1 MKKIIT
7 MFTVLT
13 LTIVLAACSSEAS
26 SQSESQSE
34 SDNDKQNL
42 VVTTTFINDMVSV
55 LDEGIDGYNVEMIIP
70 AGEDP
75 HVYEP
80 KASDLKVLGDADTVL
95 YHGLNFEGR
104 MTDVLEE
111 GVSIAEDFNTD
122 HLTTMEDDE
131 GGSETDP
138 HFWFD
143 IELYKQAITKVK
155 DTLIENNPEAE
166 DAYEE
171 NYQAYIEEL
180 DELETYLA
188 DRIEEIP
195 EESRILVTP
204 HDAFQ
209 YLEQTQDIEVHAP
222 QGFSTDSE
230 VSNNQIEETAN
241 LIADNNIKA
250 IFVET
255 TTNPDRM
262 TRLQEIVES
271 KGGSVEVVNSEDEK
285 LLSDSLAVEG
295 EAGDTFIGMYRHNI
309 DTIVDNLK

>member
-1 MKKIIT
+1 MKRMIT
-7 MFTVLT
+7 MIMTLT
-13 LTIVLAACSSEAS
+13 LSIILAACSTEAS
-26 SQSESQSE
+26 SET
-34 SDNDKQNL
+34 DNEKQNL

-80 KASDLKVLGDADTVL
+80 KASDLRMLGDADIVL

-104 MTDVLEE
+104 MADVLEE
-111 GVSIAEDFNTD
+111 GVSITEDFNTD

-143 IELYKQAITKVK
+143 IELYKQAVTKVK
-155 DTLIENNPEAE
+155 DTLIESNPEAKE
-166 DAYEE
+166 AYEE
-171 NYQAYIEEL
+171 NYENYIKDL
-180 DELETYLA
+180 DELETYVS
-188 DRIEEIP
+188 DRVEEIP
-195 EESRILVTP
+195 KESRILITP

-209 YLEQTQDIEVHAP
+209 YLEKTQDIDVHAP

-230 VSNNQIEETAN
+230 VSNNQIEATAN

-271 KGGSVEVVNSEDEK
+271 KGGSVEVVNSDEDK